1 MKRNFIFALPVIM
14 KENLTTL
21 IFLISI
27 TCFSQNFSKKTHYYF
42 QNNQITKAEFES
54 LDNRKIYTRII
65 ENDSS
70 IIENIYLHKNIGKLD
85 SIQFQ
90 QITMFLTKIIGSEFN
105 QEKKTMIHL
114 YGNNDENIYRDS
126 KYKKY
131 WKWIKNN
138 SNRYQSFLIG
148 TKDSQIEPNKKNHTY
163 LDQYNLLVKLF
174 FKSSDFKINHL
185 LIKPNGEIYVYFGLN
200 DILNVLDWSVD

>member
-1 MKRNFIFALPVIM
+1 MK
-14 KENLTTL
+14 KNLTTI

-27 TCFSQNFSKKTHYYF
+27 TCFSQNFSKKIQY
-42 QNNQITKAEFES
+42 NLKNDKITKAEFES
-54 LDNRKIYTRII
+54 LDNRKIYIRTI

-70 IIENIYLHKNIGKLD
+70 IIKNIYLHKKIGKLD
-85 SIQFQ
+85 SIQFH

-105 QEKKTMIHL
+105 KEKKTMLHL
-114 YGNNDENIYRDS
+114 YRNNDDNIYKDS

-148 TKDSQIEPNKKNHTY
+148 TKESQIEPNKKNHIY
-163 LDQYNLLVKLF
+163 LDQYNLIEKLF
-174 FKSSDFKINHL
+174 FQSSDFKINHL

-200 DILNVLDWSVD
+200 DILHVLDWSVD